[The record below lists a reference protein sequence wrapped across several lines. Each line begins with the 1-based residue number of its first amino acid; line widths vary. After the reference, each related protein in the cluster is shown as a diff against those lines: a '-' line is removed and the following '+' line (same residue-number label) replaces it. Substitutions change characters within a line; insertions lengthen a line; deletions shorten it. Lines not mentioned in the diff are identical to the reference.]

1 MEGPEPT
8 EYEDPLYEDPL
19 YEEIECY
26 DCDEELIDF
35 VQKRYGNI
43 RFFGSAGT
51 LPPGYKQCAQTACSN
66 DIGIV
71 YGFYIAYINPKR
83 NKFTIRYTNEY
94 DPWGYHHLQEYKEK
108 KK

>member
-1 MEGPEPT
+1 MT
-8 EYEDPLYEDPL
+8 ALMKTMKSNATIATMNLSTLYK
-19 YEEIECY
+19 
-26 DCDEELIDF
+26 
-35 VQKRYGNI
+35 KRYGNI

-51 LPPGYKQCAQTACSN
+51 LPPGYKQCARTACSN
-66 DIGIV
+66 DIGLV
-71 YGFYIAYINPKR
+71 YGFYIAYINPNR